1 MKNTWQIILVII
13 LAIAFFA
20 GFGFLPNGSPIYLLL
35 FAVALIIG
43 AAAGARLLSLPARIF
58 ITTQIF
64 CWNFMLCLLG
74 RTVEPGITRGNT
86 SMVLLYFGIYGIV
99 PGLCL
104 LRLWRWK
111 FGAILLGSLL
121 PVGFALAL
129 IVAGIEERVFV
140 IKYRET
146 GIGPTPRWTVGT
158 HWLAYDRDTKRLGL
172 PLSDAVGYIAAKN
185 HVCTLFLCEGFG
197 RFCEVL

>member
-1 MKNTWQIILVII
+1 MQNKWRVT
-13 LAIAFFA
+13 LAVAFSIGCFV
-20 GFGFLPNGSPIYLLL
+20 GFGFLPNGELIYLILL
-35 FAVALIIG
+35 GAALIISL
-43 AAAGARLLSLPARIF
+43 AAGTRHLSLPARTF

-86 SMVLLYFGIYGIV
+86 CMVLLYFRIYGFV

-129 IVAGIEERVFV
+129 VVAGIEERVFV
-140 IKYRET
+140 IKYRDT
-146 GIGPTPRWTVGT
+146 GVGPTPRWTVGS
-158 HWLAYDRDTKRLGL
+158 HWLGYDRDSGRLNPAL
-172 PLSDAVGYIAAKN
+172 KLRSHNSAMSA
-185 HVCTLFLCEGFG
+185 
-197 RFCEVL
+197 

>member
-1 MKNTWQIILVII
+1 MKNTWRIILVII

-20 GFGFLPNGSPIYLLL
+20 GFGFLPNGEPIYLVLL
-35 FAVALIIG
+35 GAALIISL
-43 AAAGARLLSLPARIF
+43 AAGARYLSLSARTF

-86 SMVLLYFGIYGIV
+86 SMVLLYFGIYGFV

-104 LRLWRWK
+104 MRLWRWK

-121 PVGFALAL
+121 PIGFALAL
-129 IVAGIEERVFV
+129 LVAGIEERVFV
-140 IKYRET
+140 IKYRDT
-146 GIGPTPRWTVGT
+146 GVGPTPRWTVGT
-158 HWLAYDRDTKRLGL
+158 HWLAYDRDTRRLCG
-172 PLSDAVGYIAAKN
+172 SD
-185 HVCTLFLCEGFG
+185 
-197 RFCEVL
+197 

>member
-1 MKNTWQIILVII
+1 MQDLRRIIPVIFLSI
-13 LAIAFFA
+13 GCFV
-20 GFGFLPNGSPIYLLL
+20 GFGFLPDGELIYLVLL
-35 FAVALIIG
+35 GATLIITLATG
-43 AAAGARLLSLPARIF
+43 TRHLSMPARIF

-86 SMVLLYFGIYGIV
+86 SMALLYFGIYGFV

-111 FGAILLGSLL
+111 LGAIFLGSLL

-129 IVAGIEERVFV
+129 VVAGIEERVFI
-140 IKYRET
+140 IKYRDT
-146 GIGPTPRWTVGT
+146 GVGPTPRWTVGI
-158 HWLAYDRDTKRLGL
+158 HWLAYDRDTGRLYG
-172 PLSDAVGYIAAKN
+172 SD
-185 HVCTLFLCEGFG
+185 
-197 RFCEVL
+197 

>member
-1 MKNTWQIILVII
+1 MQDLRRIILVIFLSI
-13 LAIAFFA
+13 GCFV
-20 GFGFLPNGSPIYLLL
+20 GFGFLPNGELIYLVLL
-35 FAVALIIG
+35 GTALIISL
-43 AAAGARLLSLPARIF
+43 AAGTRHLSLLARVF

-86 SMVLLYFGIYGIV
+86 SMALLYFGIYGFV

-111 FGAILLGSLL
+111 LGAIFLGALL

-129 IVAGIEERVFV
+129 VVAGIEERVFV
-140 IKYRET
+140 IKYRDT

-158 HWLAYDRDTKRLGL
+158 HWLAYDRDTGRLYG
-172 PLSDAVGYIAAKN
+172 SD
-185 HVCTLFLCEGFG
+185 
-197 RFCEVL
+197 

>member
-1 MKNTWQIILVII
+1 MQDLRRIILVIFLSI
-13 LAIAFFA
+13 GCFV
-20 GFGFLPNGSPIYLLL
+20 GFGFLPNGELIYLVLL
-35 FAVALIIG
+35 GTALIISL
-43 AAAGARLLSLPARIF
+43 AAGTRHLSLLARVF

-64 CWNFMLCLLG
+64 CWIFMLCLLG

-86 SMVLLYFGIYGIV
+86 SMALLYFGIYGFV

-111 FGAILLGSLL
+111 LGAIFLGALL

-129 IVAGIEERVFV
+129 VVAGIEERVFV
-140 IKYRET
+140 IKNRDT

-158 HWLAYDRDTKRLGL
+158 HWLAYDRDTGRLYG
-172 PLSDAVGYIAAKN
+172 SD
-185 HVCTLFLCEGFG
+185 
-197 RFCEVL
+197 

>member
-1 MKNTWQIILVII
+1 MEDLRRIILVIFLSI
-13 LAIAFFA
+13 GCFV
-20 GFGFLPNGSPIYLLL
+20 GFGFLPNGELIYLVLL
-35 FAVALIIG
+35 GTALIISL
-43 AAAGARLLSLPARIF
+43 AAGTRHLSLLARVF

-86 SMVLLYFGIYGIV
+86 SMALLYFGIYGFV

-111 FGAILLGSLL
+111 LGAIFLGALL

-129 IVAGIEERVFV
+129 VVAGIEERVFV
-140 IKYRET
+140 IKYRDT

-158 HWLAYDRDTKRLGL
+158 HWLAYDRDTGRLYG
-172 PLSDAVGYIAAKN
+172 SD
-185 HVCTLFLCEGFG
+185 
-197 RFCEVL
+197 

>member
-1 MKNTWQIILVII
+1 MKNTWQIILAII

-20 GFGFLPNGSPIYLLL
+20 GFGFLPNGSLIYLLL
-35 FAVALIIG
+35 FAAALIISL
-43 AAAGARLLSLPARIF
+43 AAGTRHLSLSARVF

-74 RTVEPGITRGNT
+74 RTVEPDITRGNT
-86 SMVLLYFGIYGIV
+86 IMALFYFGIYGIV

-129 IVAGIEERVFV
+129 VLAGIEERVFV
-140 IKYRET
+140 IKYRDT
-146 GIGPTPRWTVGT
+146 GVGPTPRWTVGT
-158 HWLAYDRDTKRLGL
+158 HWLAYDHDTGRLYG
-172 PLSDAVGYIAAKN
+172 SD
-185 HVCTLFLCEGFG
+185 
-197 RFCEVL
+197 

>member
-1 MKNTWQIILVII
+1 MNKKFFFPSALER
-13 LAIAFFA
+13 IAFSIGCFV
-20 GFGFLPNGSPIYLLL
+20 GFGFLLNGSLIYLLL

-43 AAAGARLLSLPARIF
+43 AAAGSRHLSLPARTF

-86 SMVLLYFGIYGIV
+86 SMVLLYFGIYGFV

-111 FGAILLGSLL
+111 FGTILLGALL

-129 IVAGIEERVFV
+129 LVAGIEERVFV
-140 IKYRET
+140 IKYRGT

-158 HWLAYDRDTKRLGL
+158 HWLAYDRDTGRLTATLPKRTERALV
-172 PLSDAVGYIAAKN
+172 SDV
-185 HVCTLFLCEGFG
+185 
-197 RFCEVL
+197 

>member
-1 MKNTWQIILVII
+1 MQDLRRIILVIFLSI
-13 LAIAFFA
+13 GCFV
-20 GFGFLPNGSPIYLLL
+20 GFGFLPNGEVIYLVLL
-35 FAVALIIG
+35 GATLIISL
-43 AAAGARLLSLPARIF
+43 AAGVRHLSLSARTF

-86 SMVLLYFGIYGIV
+86 SMALLYFGSYGFV

-104 LRLWRWK
+104 MRLWRLK
-111 FGAILLGSLL
+111 LGAIFLGSLL

-129 IVAGIEERVFV
+129 VVAGIEERVFV
-140 IKYRET
+140 FKYRDT

-158 HWLAYDRDTKRLGL
+158 HWLAYDRDT
-172 PLSDAVGYIAAKN
+172 
-185 HVCTLFLCEGFG
+185 G
-197 RFCEVL
+197 RFYGSD

>member
-1 MKNTWQIILVII
+1 MQDLRRIILVIFLSI
-13 LAIAFFA
+13 GCFV
-20 GFGFLPNGSPIYLLL
+20 GFGFLPNGELIYLVLL
-35 FAVALIIG
+35 GTALIISL
-43 AAAGARLLSLPARIF
+43 AAGTRHLSLLARVF

-86 SMVLLYFGIYGIV
+86 SMVLLYFGMYGIV

-104 LRLWRWK
+104 LRLWRAK
-111 FGAILLGSLL
+111 LGAIFLGSLL

-129 IVAGIEERVFV
+129 VVAGIEERVFV
-140 IKYRET
+140 IKYRDT

-158 HWLAYDRDTKRLGL
+158 HWLAYDRDTGRLYG
-172 PLSDAVGYIAAKN
+172 SD
-185 HVCTLFLCEGFG
+185 
-197 RFCEVL
+197 